1 MKEQTAVERI
11 IQEIPQTSREKMF
24 WRVSFFG
31 GSSGWVFIAVVLG
44 YREGFLSL
52 DGLLLGIGVLAPLM
66 VIGVVC
72 NVLANRMHKIQYQR
86 FMYLKDDSP

>member
-11 IQEIPQTSREKMF
+11 VQEIPQTSREKML
-24 WRVSFFG
+24 WRVCVLY

-44 YREGFLSL
+44 YRAGFLSL

-72 NVLANRMHKIQYQR
+72 NVLENRMHKIQYQR